1 MDRTH
6 VLINYPYSNYEIWR
20 ENNYNELSQMF
31 EEFDIRFKDVLDIN
45 KEVFESFC
53 KLIYSK
59 SSKRIKDEEER
70 FG

>member
-1 MDRTH
+1 MDSTH
-6 VLINYPYSNYEIWR
+6 IILHKDLYLYDEWYKSYEKDL
-20 ENNYNELSQMF
+20 ETLFSHYES
-31 EEFDIRFKDVLDIN
+31 EFKDMIDIN

-70 FG
+70 FE